1 MSRFILYIIFLIL
14 LGIGF
19 FTVGLVKGY
28 FERRKLRK
36 DKSFPYDHL
45 IQVPLSE
52 CTYTLENSEPGAFL
66 DINQLESIVES
77 TNSPNINAIV
87 HYNKVVSGKNMEF
100 QSEPIPISII
110 ESVKSKYREVTIYW
124 NSRSYAY
131 CFDVSKKL
139 DS

>member
-1 MSRFILYIIFLIL
+1 MLGLIIIVICLFLY
-14 LGIGF
+14 F
-19 FTVGLVKGY
+19 FTVNSIQDY

-36 DKSFPYDHL
+36 DKSFPYDRL
-45 IQVPLSE
+45 IQVPFAE
-52 CTYTLENSEPGAFL
+52 CTYTLENSEPERFL
-66 DINQLESIVES
+66 DINQLESIIES

-124 NSRSYAY
+124 NSKSYAY
-131 CFDVSKKL
+131 CFDVSKKF